1 MAKAEMQAKL
11 HPDNKVCVS
20 FSKNPVG
27 ESPLAF
33 QRHDMQS

>member
-1 MAKAEMQAKL
+1 MAKAEMQNKL
-11 HPDNKVCVS
+11 HLTIKCVS